1 MKTNVGPNKQHLLQ
15 GSPVD
20 WLRIYRICI
29 PVQQHPLPNFVLPF
43 IPQIMIPSK
52 HLALQ
57 TCLTVRFW
65 TTQSM
70 TQNPIIPLSFISFL
84 FPSLS
89 FTSFP
94 EQSSPNFSRGSQQ
107 GIIYTG
113 WGGAKRNTLAQNKF
127 WRSIWDCFECVL
139 WDERGEEGYLLS
151 SLYVCNSVF
160 SPVLW
165 ADVICITIV
174 KI

>member
-127 WRSIWDCFECVL
+127 WRSRGLERHQYGHSGDRDQAVWDGMQQGTSPEWVL
-139 WDERGEEGYLLS
+139 QPKESEEVTHGGWY
-151 SLYVCNSVF
+151 
-160 SPVLW
+160 
-165 ADVICITIV
+165 
-174 KI
+174 